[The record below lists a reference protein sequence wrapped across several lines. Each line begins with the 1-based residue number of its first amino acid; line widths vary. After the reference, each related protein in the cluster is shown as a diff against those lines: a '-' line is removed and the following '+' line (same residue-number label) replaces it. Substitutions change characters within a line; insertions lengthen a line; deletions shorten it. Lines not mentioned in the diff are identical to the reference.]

1 MKKLIWFLLALVT
14 SVATLTLGSCD
25 RVRISGGDRASDS
38 SYVVELYNSIANPSF
53 STVEEVV
60 VYRDLQVE
68 KQQMDSIFLNIPQE
82 TLETVAKV
90 VINKH
95 GKATAKSI
103 VQEFLLNQ
111 KQVYQYIG
119 DIPDKTAPVETE
131 DTILTQPD

>member
-14 SVATLTLGSCD
+14 CAVTLTLGSCD

-38 SYVVELYNSIANPSF
+38 SYVAELYNSVANPSF

-119 DIPDKTAPVETE
+119 DIPKKPTPAETD
-131 DTILTQPD
+131 DTILIQPD